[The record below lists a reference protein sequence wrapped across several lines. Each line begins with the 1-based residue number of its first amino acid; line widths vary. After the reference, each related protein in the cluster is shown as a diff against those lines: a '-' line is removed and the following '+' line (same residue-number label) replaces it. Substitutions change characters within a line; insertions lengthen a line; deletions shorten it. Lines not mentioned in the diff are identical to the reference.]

1 MKEVSLIYE
10 KSKKSITFAGS
21 SNEMTLS
28 VSGIPKFT
36 SSRTR
41 GVSLASGVK
50 LTPSDTLSSGYLVA
64 RIEDRGD
71 VIGSMIIATGE
82 DRSVAI

>member
-1 MKEVSLIYE
+1 
-10 KSKKSITFAGS
+10 
-21 SNEMTLS
+21 MTLS
-28 VSGIPKFT
+28 AGGVAKFT
-36 SSRTR
+36 YSRTR